1 LPSVI
6 CFRLRLKARKKLSG
20 PVGDRALHVLYIAC
34 RVRFASGP
42 RGICSLGN
50 QNMKSKRVV
59 ITGIGV
65 FCSIGKNVEEFLQS
79 LKEGQSGIGPITL
92 FDTSKYPCKI
102 GAEIRDYRAERFFG
116 KKELKRLSRADQFGL
131 IASDEAVEASGI
143 QSYPSEEV
151 GVCLGAGAG
160 GMYEAETYH
169 REVLIKGKSR
179 PSLLWPFIPSYT
191 TDRVAER
198 FEFSG
203 PKFTI
208 TTACSSS
215 ATAIGYGAD
224 LIRSGKSKAVLCGGS
239 EALTELT
246 FGGFS
251 SLKAMDPSPCKPF
264 DRKRTGMSL
273 GEGAGIL
280 ILEDFYEAEKRGAK
294 LLAEFL
300 GYGIG
305 GEAYHITAPEPTGMN
320 EARIMKEALRE
331 SGLASTEVDYINA
344 HGTGTPLNDKVETLS
359 IKNAFGERA
368 YSIPISSIKSSVGHC
383 LGAAGAMEAIASIL
397 SIVNQF
403 IPPTLNHQ
411 EGDEDCD
418 LDYVPG
424 KAREKEVNV
433 VLSNSFAFGGNCTT
447 LILGK
452 MGRKADEMLIGM
464 RK

>member
-1 LPSVI
+1 M
-6 CFRLRLKARKKLSG
+6 
-20 PVGDRALHVLYIAC
+20 
-34 RVRFASGP
+34 
-42 RGICSLGN
+42 N
-50 QNMKSKRVV
+50 SKRVV

-65 FCSIGKNVEEFLQS
+65 FCSTGKNAEEFLQS

-102 GAEIRDYRAERFFG
+102 GAEIRDYRAEGFFK
-116 KKELKRLSRADQFGL
+116 KKELRKLSRADQFGL
-131 IASDEAVEASGI
+131 IASEEAVKTSGI
-143 QSYPSEEV
+143 HSYPSEEV

-160 GMYEAETYH
+160 GMFEAETYH
-169 REVLIKGKSR
+169 REVLLKGKSK

-198 FEFSG
+198 FGLSG
-203 PKFTI
+203 PKFTV

-239 EALTELT
+239 EALSELT
-246 FGGFS
+246 FGGFN

-264 DRKRTGMSL
+264 DRKRAGMSL

-280 ILEDFYEAEKRGAK
+280 VLEDFDEAEKRGAK
-294 LLAEFL
+294 ILAEFL

-305 GEAYHITAPEPTGMN
+305 GEAYHITAPEPTGTN
-320 EARIMKEALRE
+320 EARIMKEALDE

-403 IPPTLNHQ
+403 IPPTLNHR
-411 EGDEDCD
+411 EGDEDCN
-418 LDYVPG
+418 LDYVPE
-424 KAREKEVNV
+424 KAREKEVKV

-452 MGRKADEMLIGM
+452 YDPDL
-464 RK
+464 